1 MQVRHYHKKLEVRRY
16 DEEEKH
22 LDRKD
27 FLSQLRAK
35 DDPSRDNYDRDIM
48 NHLSN
53 NM

>member
-1 MQVRHYHKKLEVRRY
+1 MLTQTKNIERAVRRY
-16 DEEEKH
+16 DEEGQQT
-22 LDRKD
+22 DRKD

-35 DDPSRDNYDRDIM
+35 DDPDRANYEQDIM